1 MARPREFDE
10 SKVVQQASLAFA
22 ELGYNGCSID
32 DLLAA
37 TALKRGS
44 LYKAFGSKR
53 NLFVAC
59 LSEAISG
66 AWVKSATSVDL
77 VIVAMRELARSDKAI
92 KQICTKAIDGSFK
105 GNKSKAAQFLGG
117 HLLSSLEN

>member
-1 MARPREFDE
+1 MSRPREFDE
-10 SKVVQQASLAFA
+10 FKVVRQAGLAFA

-37 TALKRGS
+37 TAIKRGS

-59 LSEAISG
+59 LSEAVAG
-66 AWVKSATSVDL
+66 AWVKSTTSVDL

-92 KQICTKAIDGSFK
+92 KQICTKAIDDSFK
-105 GNKSKAAQFLGG
+105 GNKNKATRFFGG
-117 HLLSSLEN
+117 HLLSSLED

>member
-10 SKVVQQASLAFA
+10 IEVISQASLAFA

-53 NLFVAC
+53 TLFVAC
-59 LSEAISG
+59 LSNAISN
-66 AWVKSATSVDL
+66 AWTTSVTAVDL
-77 VIVAMRELARSDKAI
+77 VIVAMRELARTDKAVR
-92 KQICTKAIDGSFK
+92 QICAKAVREAFK
-105 GNKSKAAQFLGG
+105 GNKTKAAQFMGG